1 MFITESGMIVR
12 TSIADIST
20 VGRNTQGVR
29 LVNLKDGDSLVSVE
43 IISSADLERFA
54 DEHAEGEAGDGD
66 LDAGSSSPDDAAAG
80 DPTDA
85 SGESDPETPAED

>member
-1 MFITESGMIVR
+1 MIQQLPPQQCFDLLECDAEILHLDVR
-12 TSIADIST
+12 TP
-20 VGRNTQGVR
+20 
-29 LVNLKDGDSLVSVE
+29 E
-43 IISSADLERFA
+43 EFA